1 MDIRWWVRVGKKGI
15 VFLSTYS
22 RRLLGGMYYYFV
34 FVLVGG
40 VIVKRCG
47 CLWGRPL
54 YQLQ

>member
-1 MDIRWWVRVGKKGI
+1 VDIRWWVRVGKKGI